1 MFRKRNENFIELC
14 IEEVYM
20 LITEEN
26 HWPHNFDNEMKLA
39 LLDRIQKFYE
49 KQDTVSAYKK
59 CAILQKH
66 IDVYQYETTGSFAEK
81 VLN

>member
-1 MFRKRNENFIELC
+1 MIRIRENFLELC
-14 IEEVYM
+14 IEEVYC
-20 LITEEN
+20 LITEED
-26 HWPHNFDNEMKLA
+26 HWPENFDNDKKLK